1 MSGIGSILAL
11 ASQAAH
17 PFASGSATVVDLP
30 GTSYASAADSAA
42 DGATMPAAASGAAS
56 GDYAMALLAKITR
69 ASADQAL
76 TLIQG
81 LSVTFGK

>member
-11 ASQAAH
+11 ASQAAQ

-30 GTSYASAADSAA
+30 GASYASAA
-42 DGATMPAAASGAAS
+42 GGTTPAAASGAAS
-56 GDYAMALLAKITR
+56 GDYAMSLLAKLTR
-69 ASADQAL
+69 TSADQAL
-76 TLIQG
+76 TMIQG

>member
-11 ASQAAH
+11 ASQAAQ
-17 PFASGSATVVDLP
+17 PFASGPATVVDLP
-30 GTSYASAADSAA
+30 
-42 DGATMPAAASGAAS
+42 ASGAAS

>member
-11 ASQAAH
+11 ASQAAQ

-30 GTSYASAADSAA
+30 GTSYASAADSGSS
-42 DGATMPAAASGAAS
+42 GATPAAASGAAS
-56 GDYAMALLAKITR
+56 GDYAMSLLAKITR

-76 TLIQG
+76 ALIQG